1 MINLITSPKTKTVN
15 RRPLSKIT
23 IKHLSTSLESIVSM
37 RLCEKAFA
45 TPDAGAQLTDL
56 PVIIL
61 T

>member
-1 MINLITSPKTKTVN
+1 MNQ
-15 RRPLSKIT
+15 RPLSKIT